1 MTTIYEREK
10 RYNSEAGGR
19 LAEDQRDTQENVEKV
34 NNSRECQQKGL
45 QLQILLHG
53 DFLWDETKVHIT
65 LHVGMKGQHL
75 QKLYLCQTVVKSTI
89 FVSFSLCFEEFLM
102 MSM

>member
-53 DFLWDETKVHIT
+53 DFFGIKRKYILHIVHIARGNERAT
-65 LHVGMKGQHL
+65 PPKV
-75 QKLYLCQTVVKSTI
+75 I
-89 FVSFSLCFEEFLM
+89 FVSNSC
-102 MSM
+102 

>member
-34 NNSRECQQKGL
+34 NNSRECQPKGL

-53 DFLWDETKVHIT
+53 DFLWDKKKVHIT
-65 LHVGMKGQHL
+65 H
-75 QKLYLCQTVVKSTI
+75 STY
-89 FVSFSLCFEEFLM
+89 CTWE
-102 MSM
+102 